1 MRRAIVPR
9 ALLTIVLPD
18 PAGYGR
24 VVRSGDPVGGTI
36 EGIVEHKDATPAQ
49 RRIREVYTGVMAAP
63 TAALKRWLADPVAVA
78 LVVVLATTAADFLVH
93 PDHYGNG
100 SLEAI
105 LTGVGASGIYLAVT
119 RWLAGGSSVL
129 SAAPGDTGRPSIADK
144 E

>member
-1 MRRAIVPR
+1 MSETIRAK
-9 ALLTIVLPD
+9 AKLFLLRFLE
-18 PAGYGR
+18 A
-24 VVRSGDPVGGTI
+24 
-36 EGIVEHKDATPAQ
+36 
-49 RRIREVYTGVMAAP
+49 
-63 TAALKRWLADPVAVA
+63 TAACLLVMVKGDVSALTASHWLTAMETGTLAGALVVAGSFTPLKRWLADPVAVA